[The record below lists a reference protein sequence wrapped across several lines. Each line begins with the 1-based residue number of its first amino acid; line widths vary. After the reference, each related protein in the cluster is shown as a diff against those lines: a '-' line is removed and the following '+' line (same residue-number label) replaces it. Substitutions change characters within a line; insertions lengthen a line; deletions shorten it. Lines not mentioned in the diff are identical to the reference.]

1 MKTLIH
7 IISADDVFGPEKT
20 VINECL
26 ALRGS
31 DWHARIINIWN
42 TDDTPIS
49 RKVREAGIDYECLQS
64 AGKLDLGAIR
74 TLAGKLAAQPGTV
87 AHSHGYKADLYT
99 LLAARRAK
107 VTALTTAHGWTS
119 ENAKVRLYERLQAF
133 LWRFF
138 DRVVCVSQSYR
149 QLARAAGVP
158 DRKITVVHNAIRSSY
173 QAQMDRAQR
182 EQARSD
188 ARAALGL
195 DGDAQVVAI
204 IGRLGIEKGHRLFVD
219 AAAQLAPRFPKARF
233 LIAGEGVQRADIEA
247 QVAQLKLDGTVR
259 LLGHRN
265 DLPAIYPALD
275 LLAMASLREGLPNVL
290 LEAMLHGVPGV
301 VMAVGGI
308 PEVVSD
314 GVDGLLVPPGDLA
327 RFVESLATL
336 LGDPARRAAMGA
348 AAVTKVRDGFLFDA
362 RMKRMVEIYEAGL
375 VRPGAPAPAAGSAA

>member
-1 MKTLIH
+1 VKTLIH

-42 TDDTPIS
+42 TDDTAIS

-149 QLARAAGVP
+149 QLARDAGVP

-173 QAQMDRAQR
+173 QAQGA
-182 EQARSD
+182 QARAD

-195 DGDAQVVAI
+195 DNEAQVVAI
-204 IGRLGIEKGHRLFVD
+204 IGRLGIEKGHRLFVE
-219 AAAQLAPRFPKARF
+219 AASQLAPRFPKARF
-233 LIAGEGVQRADIEA
+233 LIAGEGVQRAEIEA
-247 QVAQLKLDGTVR
+247 QVAQLKLGGTVR

-348 AAVTKVRDGFLFDA
+348 AAVVKVRDGFLFDA

-375 VRPGAPAPAAGSAA
+375 VRPGAPATAAGSTA

>member
-7 IISADDVFGPEKT
+7 IISAEDVFGPEKT

-31 DWHARIINIWN
+31 DWHARIVNLWN

-49 RKVREAGIDYECLQS
+49 RKVREAGIDYECIPS

-74 TLAGKLAAQPGTV
+74 TLAAKLAAQPGTV

-149 QLARAAGVP
+149 QLAVAAGVP

-173 QAQMDRAQR
+173 QALGA
-182 EQARSD
+182 QARGE

-195 DGDAQVVAI
+195 DDDAQVVAI

-233 LIAGEGVQRADIEA
+233 LIAGEGAQRAEIEA
-247 QVAQLKLDGTVR
+247 QVAQLKLGGTVR

-301 VMAVGGI
+301 AMAVGGI
-308 PEVVSD
+308 PEVISD

-327 RFVESLATL
+327 RFVDSLTIL
-336 LGDPARRAAMGA
+336 LGDPVRRAAMGA

-362 RMKRMVEIYEAGL
+362 RMKHMVAIYEAGL
-375 VRPGAPAPAAGSAA
+375 TRPGTPASAAGSAA

>member
-1 MKTLIH
+1 VKTLIH

-31 DWHARIINIWN
+31 DWHARIINIWH

-49 RKVREAGIDYECLQS
+49 RKLREAGIDHECLQS
-64 AGKLDLGAIR
+64 TGKLDLGAIR
-74 TLAGKLAAQPGTV
+74 ALAGQLAAQPGTV

-149 QLARAAGVP
+149 QLAIAAGVP

-173 QAQMDRAQR
+173 QAQGA
-182 EQARSD
+182 QARSA

-195 DGDAQVVAI
+195 DDDAQVVAI

-233 LIAGEGVQRADIEA
+233 LIAGEGAQRAEIEA

-301 VMAVGGI
+301 TMAVGGI

-314 GVDGLLVPPGDLA
+314 GVDGLLVPPGDLP
-327 RFVESLATL
+327 RFVESLASL
-336 LGDPARRAAMGA
+336 LGDPVRRAAMGA
-348 AAVTKVRDGFLFDA
+348 AAIAKVRDGFLFDA

>member
-1 MKTLIH
+1 VKTLIH

-31 DWHARIINIWN
+31 DWHARIINLWN

-49 RKVREAGIDYECLQS
+49 RKVREAGIDYECLPS

-74 TLAGKLAAQPGTV
+74 RLAAKLAAQPGTV

-149 QLARAAGVP
+149 QLAVAAGVP

-173 QAQMDRAQR
+173 QAQGA
-182 EQARSD
+182 QARSD

-195 DGDAQVVAI
+195 DDDAQVVAI

-233 LIAGEGVQRADIEA
+233 LIAGEGAQRAEIEA

-301 VMAVGGI
+301 AMAVGGI
-308 PEVVSD
+308 PEVISD

-327 RFVESLATL
+327 RFAESLAAL
-336 LGDPARRAAMGA
+336 LGDPARRAAMGV

-362 RMKRMVEIYEAGL
+362 RMARMVAIYEAGL
-375 VRPGAPAPAAGSAA
+375 ARPGMPAPAAGSAA

>member
-1 MKTLIH
+1 MNDNKTLIH
-7 IISADDVFGPEKT
+7 VISAEDVFGPEKT

-31 DWHARIINIWN
+31 DWQARIVNLWN

-49 RKVREAGIDYECLQS
+49 RKVREAGIAYDCLPS
-64 AGKLDLGAIR
+64 NGKLDLGAIR
-74 TLAGKLAAQPGTV
+74 ALAALLAAQPDTV

-119 ENAKVRLYERLQAF
+119 ENAKVRMYERLQAF

-138 DRVVCVSQSYR
+138 DQVICVSESYR
-149 QLARAAGVP
+149 RLARGAGVP
-158 DRKITVVHNAIRSSY
+158 ARKLTVVHNAIRSTY
-173 QAQMDRAQR
+173 QAQAGD
-182 EQARSD
+182 ARRR

-195 DGDAQVVAI
+195 AEDAQVVAI

-219 AAAQLAPRFPKARF
+219 AAARLRPKFPSARF
-233 LIAGEGVQRADIEA
+233 LIAGEGAQRADIEA
-247 QVAQLKLDGTVR
+247 QVAQLGLQDTVR

-275 LLAMASLREGLPNVL
+275 VLAMASLREGLPNVL

-301 VMAVGGI
+301 AMAVGGI
-308 PEVVSD
+308 PEVITQ
-314 GVDGLLVPPGDLA
+314 GVDGLLVPPGDLGLFTEA
-327 RFVESLATL
+327 LSGLLADDT
-336 LGDPARRAAMGA
+336 RRATMGRKA
-348 AAVTKVRDGFLFDA
+348 IGKVRDGFLFDA
-362 RMKRMVEIYEAGL
+362 RMKRMLEIYEAGL
-375 VRPGAPAPAAGSAA
+375 QRPHTPAGAAGSVA

>member
-1 MKTLIH
+1 MKKTLIH
-7 IISADDVFGPEKT
+7 IISAEDVFGPEKT

-26 ALRGS
+26 ALRGG
-31 DWHARIINIWN
+31 DWHARIVNIWN

-64 AGKLDLGAIR
+64 SGKLDLGAIKA
-74 TLAGKLAAQPGTV
+74 LAAKLAAQPGTV

-138 DRVVCVSQSYR
+138 DQVICVSESYR
-149 QLARAAGVP
+149 RLARAAGVP
-158 DRKITVVHNAIRSSY
+158 ARKLTVVHNAIRSSY
-173 QAQMDRAQR
+173 QALAGD
-182 EQARSD
+182 ARRQ

-195 DGDAQVVAI
+195 REDAQVVAI

-219 AAAQLAPRFPKARF
+219 AAARLAPKFPDARF
-233 LIAGEGVQRADIEA
+233 LIAGEGAQRADIEA
-247 QVAQLKLDGTVR
+247 QVAQQGLGDTVL
-259 LLGHRN
+259 LLGHRD

-275 LLAMASLREGLPNVL
+275 ILAMASLREGLPNVL

-301 VMAVGGI
+301 AMAVGGI
-308 PEVVSD
+308 PEVITQ
-314 GVDGLLVPPGDLA
+314 GVDGLLVPPGDLDLFTEA
-327 RFVESLATL
+327 LSGL
-336 LGDPARRAAMGA
+336 LSDETRRATMGRSA
-348 AAVTKVRDGFLFDA
+348 IGKVRDGFLFDA

-375 VRPGAPAPAAGSAA
+375 QRPGSPATAARSAA